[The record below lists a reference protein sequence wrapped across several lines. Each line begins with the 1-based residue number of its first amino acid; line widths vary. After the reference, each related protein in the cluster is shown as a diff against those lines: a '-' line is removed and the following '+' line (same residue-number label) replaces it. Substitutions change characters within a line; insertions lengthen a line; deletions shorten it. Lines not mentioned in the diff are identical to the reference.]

1 MNFRTEG
8 ARKAYAKALEA
19 YRFLSFNLAVEHLD
33 KAIGKS
39 PEYAEAWF
47 LKAQIFQEVEHPDLE
62 VVLSHALG
70 LDATR
75 FPHGWVELA
84 RVQWELGK
92 YEQGLASLERMQA
105 LGIFG
110 LTGETEAKRRWVEAG
125 LQFSAKAMASV
136 QHLEPDG
143 PDCLNEADSLS

>member
-1 MNFRTEG
+1 MTSFLIRLALGMACMALIPAAADAQTQKPSKG

-47 LKAQIFQEVEHPDLE
+47 LKAQIYQEVEHPDLE
-62 VVLSHALG
+62 DVLGQALA

-92 YEQGLASLERMQA
+92 
-105 LGIFG
+105 
-110 LTGETEAKRRWVEAG
+110 
-125 LQFSAKAMASV
+125 
-136 QHLEPDG
+136 
-143 PDCLNEADSLS
+143 